1 MRQDT
6 GEVKKCMRK
15 RLLLLG
21 RGIPNKELFRIF
33 AARKLE
39 REQKLDEAGAG
50 KVRER
55 TLTLTLLD
63 FFFKESPLVFS
74 VEFIY

>member
-1 MRQDT
+1 M
-6 GEVKKCMRK
+6 GK

-21 RGIPNKELFRIF
+21 RGIPNKELFRILP
-33 AARKLE
+33 ARKLE

-63 FFFKESPLVFS
+63 SFLKESPLVFS

>member
-1 MRQDT
+1 
-6 GEVKKCMRK
+6 MRK

-21 RGIPNKELFRIF
+21 RGIPNKELFCIL

-50 KVRER
+50 KAREG
-55 TLTLTLLD
+55 TLTPTLLD
-63 FFFKESPLVFS
+63 FFKKSPLVFS